1 MSEFLDLEAQDGIR
15 MTWNVIP
22 GTKQD
27 ATNCVVPVSAIFTPL
42 KPNPAIPVLPYAPL
56 RCRMCRSILNP
67 FSIVDFVAKI
77 WVCPFC
83 FQRNHFP
90 QHYSS
95 ISENNLPAE
104 LFPQYTTVEYASTAE
119 TGPVAPP
126 VFLFVVDTCMI
137 EEEIGYLKSAL
148 AQAIE
153 LLPDQS
159 LVGFITFGT
168 YVQVHELGFGLLP
181 KSYVFKGTKEV
192 TKEEIL
198 DQMSFFAGKTKPTTG
213 VIAGARDGLSTESIA
228 RFLLPASECEF
239 VLNSVIEELQKDPW
253 PVPADKRSSRCT
265 GVALSVAAC
274 LLGVCVPG
282 SGARIMAFVGGP
294 STEGPG
300 SVSQKFFSLIPRS
313 YASFTFSI
321 YSDAVNVDVR
331 MVSLALPGVR
341 EKGRPG
347 ALFFFLLNNN
357 CVNKFP
363 YIQALLTDTDKINL

>member
-192 TKEEIL
+192 TKEQIL
-198 DQMSFFAGKTKPTTG
+198 DQMSCFAGKTKPTTG
-213 VIAGARDGLSTESIA
+213 VIAGARDGLSTRSIA